1 MRLMRFRPHRL
12 ACAAVALLLG
22 ASAPAQVPSLQA
34 RVEAKLAESGP
45 GPRFGLVV
53 AAEDGREIVAVNP
66 DGRFVPASTTKM
78 FTTAATFADIPGLDA
93 PDGTG
98 GAAAWFEGRS
108 GEMPDVVLEGRG
120 DARLS
125 SAADCRDDCL
135 GALADA
141 VAAKA
146 RKVRDVIG
154 DDSYFPDERWSPG
167 MSWNNIGT
175 GSGTAVSALTLDDN
189 DLPLLVSPTKDGRP
203 PRVDAPPYF
212 ALRNDARTVAAGAAA
227 APPGLELERL
237 PGSRTLRLAGTI
249 AVGAKPQHIHL
260 GIDDPA
266 DYAAGRLAA
275 LLTARGVRVTG
286 RVLVRHRGDPAPAAP
301 RTLVA
306 RLTPPPL
313 LADLRETMKTSQN
326 LHAELFLRRLGK
338 VGGGGAIADGLARV
352 RAMLQQPGI
361 PPRAA
366 ELSDGSGMSTY
377 NRVSPRGVVALL
389 RWARQQ
395 PWGTAWAATFPV
407 GGVDGTLAR
416 RFRGGLLEGKVFA
429 KTGTLNQTS
438 ALAGYFTA
446 RSGRTYAFAAYAND
460 VPEGV
465 PASKAVDSALELIAA
480 EN

>member
-1 MRLMRFRPHRL
+1 MRFRPHRL
-12 ACAAVALLLG
+12 AWAALALLLG
-22 ASAPAQVPSLQA
+22 TPAPAQVPNLQA
-34 RVEAKLAESGP
+34 RVEAKLAEAGV

-53 AAEDGREIVAVNP
+53 TAEDGREIVAINP

-78 FTTAATFADIPGLDA
+78 FTTAATFADLPGLDA

-98 GAAAWFEGRS
+98 GAAAWLEGQ
-108 GEMPDVVLEGRG
+108 GGAVPDVVLEGRG

-135 GALADA
+135 AALADA
-141 VAAKA
+141 VAAKT
-146 RKVRDVIG
+146 RQVRDVIG
-154 DDSYFPDERWSPG
+154 DDSYFADERWSPG

-189 DLPLLVSPTKDGRP
+189 DLPLLVIPTIEGQP
-203 PRVDAPPYF
+203 PQVGAPLYF
-212 ALRNDARTVAAGAAA
+212 TVRNDARTVAAGGASR
-227 APPGLELERL
+227 LDIERL
-237 PGSRTLRLAGTI
+237 PGSKALRLVGTI
-249 AVGAKPQHIHL
+249 ALGAKPQHIHL
-260 GIDDPA
+260 GLDDPA
-266 DYAAGRLAA
+266 NYAASRLAA

-286 RVLVRHRGDPAPAAP
+286 RILARHRGDPAPAAP

-306 RLTPPPL
+306 RLAPPPL

-338 VGGGGAIADGLARV
+338 AGGGGTIADGLARV

-366 ELSDGSGMSTY
+366 DLSDGSGMSTY

-416 RFRGGLLEGKVFA
+416 RFRGGILEGKVFA

-460 VPEGV
+460 VPDGV
-465 PASKAVDSALELIAA
+465 PASKAMDLALELIAA
-480 EN
+480 ED